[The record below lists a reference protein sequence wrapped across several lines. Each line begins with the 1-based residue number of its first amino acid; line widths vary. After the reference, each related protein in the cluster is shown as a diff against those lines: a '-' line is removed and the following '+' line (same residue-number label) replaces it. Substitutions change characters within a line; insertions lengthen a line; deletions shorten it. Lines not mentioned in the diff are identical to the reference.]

1 MRSIRYLA
9 VATALA
15 TAAIGLAA
23 CGGNGGS
30 SSIGNGGSAGPA
42 AHVKPGGTVTEAWTA
57 TPNFIFP
64 LTPVTNTDGYN
75 ENLTQP
81 MWPVLVYEGDGGSA
95 SINPKESLYS
105 SLTYSKGDK
114 TITIVLKPWKW
125 SDGTPITARDFT
137 FVYNLIKANKADWAY
152 YVQGLFP
159 DDVASVATPDGPSG
173 HTVVINLT
181 KAYNP
186 AFYTESVLN
195 TIMLLPQHAWDKT
208 SVTGKVGNYD
218 ETTAG
223 AKAVWTFLQKEG
235 GQLSTFATNPLW
247 QVVDGP
253 WKLSAFNSNG
263 YYSYVAN
270 KNYSGPDKPIVAQVD
285 NVPYTT
291 DTAELAALRAGN
303 SLDVAPLPLSDLA
316 QASALKAEGYS
327 LVATPVLGV
336 AEIIPNF
343 YSASVGPLLQQL
355 YIRQAMEDVINRPL
369 IASKVYGGYADNG
382 AGPVPTT
389 AGGQWVSPL
398 EKAGGPYPY
407 SPAKAIALLKGHG
420 WTVTPNGASTCA
432 SPGSGPTQC
441 GAGITKGEALSLQL
455 AYSSGSTSTDQQEA
469 DIQSTEALA
478 GIKITLKSEPFN
490 SLVAT
495 VGTCNGSSH
504 PASQCGWQLV
514 DFGYEPY
521 GLYPDGDGFFNTGGS
536 SNQGGY
542 SSTEM
547 NNLINATEFGSNTQ
561 SAFYVYEDYA
571 AQQLPWLWLPDQS
584 GILVYKS
591 DLHGVTPLNPFTAGL
606 NPQVWYY
613 SS

>member
-1 MRSIRYLA
+1 MRNIRYLA
-9 VATALA
+9 AATALA

-23 CGGNGGS
+23 CGGGGS
-30 SSIGNGGSAGPA
+30 SSIGNGGSSGPA
-42 AHVKPGGTVTEAWTA
+42 GHVKRGGTVTVAWTA

-95 SINPKESLYS
+95 SVDPKESLYS
-105 SLTYSKGDK
+105 SLNYSNGDK
-114 TITIVLKPWKW
+114 TITMVLKPWKW
-125 SDGTPITARDFT
+125 SDGAPITARDFT
-137 FVYNLIKANKADWAY
+137 FVYNLIKANKANWAY

-173 HTVVINLT
+173 HTVVLNLT

-186 AFYTESVLN
+186 AFYTDSVLN
-195 TIMLLPQHAWDKT
+195 QIMLLPQHAWDLT
-208 SVTGKVGNYD
+208 SATGKVGNYD
-218 ETTAG
+218 QTTAG

-247 QVVDGP
+247 KVVDGP

-263 YYSYVAN
+263 YYSYVPN
-270 KNYSGPDKPIVAQVD
+270 KSYSGPDKPIVAQVD

-291 DTAELAALRAGN
+291 DSAELAALRAG
-303 SLDVAPLPLSDLA
+303 STLDVAPLPLSDLA
-316 QASALKAEGYS
+316 QASSLKAEGYTLTS
-327 LVATPVLGV
+327 VPVPGV

-355 YIRQAMEDVINRPL
+355 YIRQALEYSINRPL
-369 IASKVYGGYADNG
+369 IVSKVYGGYADAG
-382 AGPVPTT
+382 SGPVPTL

-407 SPAKAIALLKGHG
+407 SPSKAIAALKAHG
-420 WTVTPNGASTCA
+420 WKVTPNGTDTCA
-432 SPGSGPTQC
+432 DAGSGPTQC
-441 GAGITKGEALSLQL
+441 GAGITKGEPLSLQL
-455 AYSSGSTSTDQQEA
+455 AYSSGSSSTDQQEA

-478 GIKITLKSEPFN
+478 GVKITLKSEPFN
-490 SLVAT
+490 SLVST
-495 VGTCNGSSH
+495 VGICNGSSH
-504 PASQCGWQLV
+504 PANQCGWQLV

-521 GLYPDGDGFFNTGGS
+521 GLYPAGDGFFNTGGS

-547 NNLINATEFGSNTQ
+547 NSLISATEFGSNTQ
-561 SAFYVYEDYA
+561 SAFYAYEDYA
-571 AQQLPWLWLPDQS
+571 AQQVPWLWLPNQS
-584 GILVYKS
+584 EILVYKNN
-591 DLHGVTPLNPFTAGL
+591 LHGITPLNPFSAGL